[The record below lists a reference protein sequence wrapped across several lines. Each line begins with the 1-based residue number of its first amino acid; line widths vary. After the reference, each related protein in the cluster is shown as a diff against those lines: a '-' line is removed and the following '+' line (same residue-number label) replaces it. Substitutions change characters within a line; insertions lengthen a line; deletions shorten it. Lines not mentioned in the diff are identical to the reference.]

1 MDRYPAWLGQL
12 TAKQE
17 NLRAH
22 HGLFPGSD
30 GWYKTVDSRRRYIAR
45 RMPLEHV
52 VQILPHRIDELRG
65 RVAEKATNLTTS
77 STSIEELAEMYLGH
91 LWQRH
96 ETGQPRKLSRYT
108 YDDYLDV
115 LTRFCEAV
123 GPRQP
128 AAAANATWFTRFV
141 RTIAHK
147 AATSRRREMIYITA
161 FFNWAGPGQQ
171 SLNFYTVPVVF
182 GPEFVK
188 PDESKLREA
197 REEYSTCYTQEEI
210 DAALQKVATVP
221 QLYAAGLLA
230 LNAALLPI
238 DLITVPFKAID
249 LDQQVIEFPRG
260 KNGLPRKAYLM
271 PETITALRR
280 YIDQWRKPRQSEDEP
295 VFVGED
301 GRPYGK
307 HKAAGPGDRVSRSN
321 PLAQYWGLL
330 TGLPMKG
337 LRTTFATEADDAVDQ
352 RAVDLVMGHVAKSVR
367 GKYYVKRFDVGR
379 LKGVADLVW
388 QRVGPKLPPPCVA
401 EISASRLRRMEFERR
416 ARASRSPAPTPGSD
430 TAAA

>member
-1 MDRYPAWLGQL
+1 MDQYPAWLGQL
-12 TAKQE
+12 NAKQE
-17 NLRAH
+17 KLRAH
-22 HGLFPGSD
+22 HGLFPGID

-65 RVAEKATNLTTS
+65 RVTEKATNLTTS
-77 STSIEELAEMYLGH
+77 STSIEELAEMFLGH
-91 LWQRH
+91 LWHRH
-96 ETGQPRKLSRYT
+96 QTGQPRKLSRYT

-128 AAAANATWFTRFV
+128 AIAANATWFTRFI

-147 AATSRRREMIYITA
+147 AATSRRREMIYLTA
-161 FFNWAGPGQQ
+161 FFNWAGPGQNA
-171 SLNFYTVPVVF
+171 LNFYPTPVIF
-182 GPEFVK
+182 GPDFVK
-188 PDESKLREA
+188 PDEAKLREA
-197 REEYSTCYTQEEI
+197 RDEYSTCYTQEQIET
-210 DAALQKVATVP
+210 ALQKVGAVP

-238 DLITVPFKAID
+238 DLISIPFKALD
-249 LDQQVIEFPRG
+249 LDAAIVEFPRG
-260 KNGLPRKAYLM
+260 KNGQPRKAHLM
-271 PETITALRR
+271 PETVAALRR
-280 YIDQWRKPRQSEDEP
+280 YIEQWRPAPLSADEP

-301 GRPYGK
+301 GKPFGK
-307 HKAAGPGDRVSRSN
+307 HRAAGPGDRVARTN
-321 PLAQYWGLL
+321 PLAQYWSLVA
-330 TGLPMKG
+330 GLPMKG

-367 GKYYVKRFDVGR
+367 GKYYVKRFDVAR
-379 LKGVADLVW
+379 LKTVVELVW
-388 QRVGPKLPPPCVA
+388 QRVGPKWPPPCVA
-401 EISASRLRRMEFERR
+401 EISASRLKRMEFGRR
-416 ARASRSPAPTPGSD
+416 ARASTSPAPTPGSG